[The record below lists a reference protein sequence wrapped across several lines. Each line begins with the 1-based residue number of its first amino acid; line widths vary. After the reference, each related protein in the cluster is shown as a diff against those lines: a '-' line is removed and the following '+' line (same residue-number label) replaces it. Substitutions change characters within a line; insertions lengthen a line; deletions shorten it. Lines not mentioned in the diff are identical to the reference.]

1 MVKVDMLYLAYK
13 ISLLLFKSLYQER
26 WGGREESKFLSLFW
40 SVGRLSVALLCFT
53 LLLVTIYVPL
63 VVLPT
68 RSLAHP
74 NQNQAVTMETPPQ
87 QQPSTTT
94 NQHTEN
100 KNKKTTECYHQLFN
114 SFCSFHKSERSD
126 ISANVVDICLCVNV
140 MLSWNKN
147 CDIYTRLI

>member
-1 MVKVDMLYLAYK
+1 M
-13 ISLLLFKSLYQER
+13 
-26 WGGREESKFLSLFW
+26 GCGRLEESKFLSLFW
-40 SVGRLSVALLCFT
+40 FVGSLSAALLCA

-68 RSLAHP
+68 RSLVHP

-100 KNKKTTECYHQLFN
+100 KNKTTECYHQLFN
-114 SFCSFHKSERSD
+114 SFSQFPQK
-126 ISANVVDICLCVNV
+126 
-140 MLSWNKN
+140 
-147 CDIYTRLI
+147 

>member
-1 MVKVDMLYLAYK
+1 MTYMVVFLIQCSNVGQNVVKVKTVPGVIYLAYK
-13 ISLLLFKSLYQER
+13 ISLLLFKLCTR
-26 WGGREESKFLSLFW
+26 KVGGEESKFLSLFW
-40 SVGRLSVALLCFT
+40 SVGSLSVALLCA

-94 NQHTEN
+94 NQHTE
-100 KNKKTTECYHQLFN
+100 K
-114 SFCSFHKSERSD
+114 
-126 ISANVVDICLCVNV
+126 
-140 MLSWNKN
+140 
-147 CDIYTRLI
+147 